1 MGSTVTIDLVSAGI
15 YAALV
20 VGGYFLRHLNI
31 LGGGSPPAP
40 TPAPTPTP
48 QPQEGT
54 GHPVL
59 DRVVPVLEE
68 LFAEFLKQKLGP
80 PAKS

>member
-1 MGSTVTIDLVSAGI
+1 M
-15 YAALV
+15 V

-40 TPAPTPTP
+40 TPTPAP
-48 QPQEGT
+48 QPQGGI

-59 DRVVPVLEE
+59 DRVVPILEE
-68 LFAEFLKQKLGP
+68 LFAGFLKQKLGP